1 MKIVSLSPFGL
12 GYRKPHHYLEM
23 AKVLWENRDSLP
35 YAWRILA
42 HGVCD
47 GCSLGPR
54 GLHDDT
60 IKDVHLCLTR
70 LRLLRLNTMP
80 AARDEVF
87 TDVAKLETLDSP
99 KLRKMGRLPY
109 PMMRE
114 RGARGFRRVTWDE
127 ALDAIAARM
136 RAADPRRMAFFT
148 TSRGLTNEIYYV
160 AQKLARLAG
169 TNHIDNAARLCH
181 AASSTALKA
190 TLGVGASTVSY
201 SDWIGTDLLV
211 LMGTNLANN
220 QPVSM
225 KYLYEAKRKGARIV
239 VVNPYREPALERY
252 WIPSTPISALFGT
265 RMMDEFFQ
273 VRIGGDV
280 AFLNGVVKCLL
291 EWDAIDHDF
300 IRDHTVGFEAMRAIL
315 DTQRW
320 PDLETLSGLPR
331 AEIERFAR
339 MYAGVRTAIFI
350 WSMGLTQHRHGVDNV
365 KAVVNTALA
374 RGMLGRPHAGVVP
387 IRGHSGVQGGA
398 ECGSVPNAFPGGE
411 AVNLENARK
420 FAELW
425 GAPVPGW
432 PGMHCGAMLDA
443 AQAGDL
449 DLFYIIGGNFLE
461 TMPDPRHMR
470 EALLNVPC
478 RVHQDIHLNSSMLPD
493 SGEVTIL
500 LPACTRYEQRGGGT
514 QVSTERRIRLSP
526 EVPGPRIAE
535 ARSEWEILVDL
546 GRRALDGPARDAI
559 GFDSA
564 DQIRAEIDRVM
575 PMYRGIVELKAEGQS
590 FQYGGPL
597 LCKGGHCPGL
607 PGGRA
612 IFSALEP
619 PGTPP
624 EEGRFAASTRRG
636 AQFNSILFR
645 EHDAITGGLRD
656 DVFMNPADAGT
667 LGLKPGDFVVL
678 ESALGSMRARVRLDD
693 VRPGSLQTFWP
704 EANILVPRSY
714 DPASGEPDYNA
725 QVTIRKAD

>member
-1 MKIVSLSPFGL
+1 
-12 GYRKPHHYLEM
+12 
-23 AKVLWENRDSLP
+23 
-35 YAWRILA
+35 
-42 HGVCD
+42 
-47 GCSLGPR
+47 
-54 GLHDDT
+54 
-60 IKDVHLCLTR
+60 
-70 LRLLRLNTMP
+70 
-80 AARDEVF
+80 
-87 TDVAKLETLDSP
+87 
-99 KLRKMGRLPY
+99 
-109 PMMRE
+109 
-114 RGARGFRRVTWDE
+114 
-127 ALDAIAARM
+127 
-136 RAADPRRMAFFT
+136 
-148 TSRGLTNEIYYV
+148 
-160 AQKLARLAG
+160 
-169 TNHIDNAARLCH
+169 
-181 AASSTALKA
+181 
-190 TLGVGASTVSY
+190 
-201 SDWIGTDLLV
+201 
-211 LMGTNLANN
+211 
-220 QPVSM
+220 
-225 KYLYEAKRKGARIV
+225 
-239 VVNPYREPALERY
+239 
-252 WIPSTPISALFGT
+252 
-265 RMMDEFFQ
+265 
-273 VRIGGDV
+273 
-280 AFLNGVVKCLL
+280 
-291 EWDAIDHDF
+291 
-300 IRDHTVGFEAMRAIL
+300 
-315 DTQRW
+315 
-320 PDLETLSGLPR
+320 
-331 AEIERFAR
+331 
-339 MYAGVRTAIFI
+339 
-350 WSMGLTQHRHGVDNV
+350 
-365 KAVVNTALA
+365 
-374 RGMLGRPHAGVVP
+374 
-387 IRGHSGVQGGA
+387 
-398 ECGSVPNAFPGGE
+398 
-411 AVNLENARK
+411 
-420 FAELW
+420 
-425 GAPVPGW
+425 
-432 PGMHCGAMLDA
+432 MHCGAMLDA